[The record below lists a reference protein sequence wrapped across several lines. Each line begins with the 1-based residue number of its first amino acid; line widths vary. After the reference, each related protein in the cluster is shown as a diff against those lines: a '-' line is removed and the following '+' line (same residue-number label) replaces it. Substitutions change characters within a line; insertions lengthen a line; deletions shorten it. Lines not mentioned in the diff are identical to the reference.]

1 MKLNNFWATLSI
13 AFVLTKTMNQKDLND
28 FKLAILRKI
37 YNVIPRFHF
46 LLNNI
51 ELLFDDYSLKNEISN
66 VDLNVRLQKILA
78 EIHNV
83 KLESI
88 DEDILKELKE

>member
-51 ELLFDDYSLKNEISN
+51 ELLFDDHSLKNEISN